1 MAENKITFSKKEI
14 SMIIG
19 AAALVF
25 LLLRMRLVTYDNDN
39 SRLLVIGVAPEL
51 SWSLHPKTFKTPY
64 GDVHIKAFTLVASSD
79 SGSVRRIENNRRHTK
94 ISHNLTIMGNKITV
108 DIDTIILQG
117 DLIDTFFSE
126 STPQPFQ
133 LGNNRLEIV
142 AYIGCVRYEDG
153 FSYLR
158 IVDFSEF
165 RLIDSTV
172 IKPSSDID
180 LWILEFNDDRWT
192 LRHRSERIYLIVT
205 SPAWEGEKHITS
217 ITFEKDWGN
226 IIEYTEAKDEEDL

>member
-1 MAENKITFSKKEI
+1 MGESKITFSRKEI
-14 SMIIG
+14 RMIIG
-19 AAALVF
+19 ISALIF
-25 LLLRMRLVTYDNDN
+25 LLSRIRLVTYDNDN

-51 SWSLHPKTFKTPY
+51 SWILHPKTFKTPY
-64 GDVHIKAFTLVASSD
+64 GNVHIKAFTLVASSD

-158 IVDFSEF
+158 IADFSEF
-165 RLIDSTV
+165 RLIDSTI
-172 IKPSSDID
+172 IKPVSVNPWF
-180 LWILEFNDDRWT
+180 LKFNDDQWT
-192 LRHRSERIYLIVT
+192 LTSMFIVT
-205 SPAWEGEKHITS
+205 SPAWEGEKYIDS
-217 ITFEKDWGN
+217 ITVEKDWGN
-226 IIEYTEAKDEEDL
+226 IIEYTEVKDEEDL

>member
-1 MAENKITFSKKEI
+1 MAENKIIFSGKERR
-14 SMIIG
+14 MIIG

-64 GDVHIKAFTLVASSD
+64 GDVHIKAFTFTSSD
-79 SGSVRRIENNRRHTK
+79 SGSVRSIENNRGHTK
-94 ISHNLTIMGNKITV
+94 ISHNLTIMGNKITA
-108 DIDTIILQG
+108 DIDTIGLQG
-117 DLIDTFFSE
+117 SLISVYFPDSV
-126 STPQPFQ
+126 PQPFQ
-133 LGNNRLEIV
+133 LGNNRFEI
-142 AYIGCVRYEDG
+142 AYYAGCVRYADE
-153 FSYLR
+153 FPYLR

-172 IKPSSDID
+172 IKPGSNLDTF
-180 LWILEFNDDRWT
+180 LEFKDNTTWT
-192 LRHRSERIYLIVT
+192 LHHVWPYHYFIVT
-205 SPAWEGEKHITS
+205 SPAWEGEKRITS

-226 IIEYTEAKDEEDL
+226 IIEYTEADSE